1 MTEDDRL
8 QFASILLKYDVELN
22 LINDLLRSTPLG
34 WAIRW
39 ERYELAKL
47 YLENGADPQ
56 LAGADWALPSSWA
69 EKKKNKKLMSLISQ
83 NHKLI

>member
-1 MTEDDRL
+1 MTEEDRL
-8 QFASILLKYDVELN
+8 QFASILLKYEVELN
-22 LINDLLRSTPLG
+22 VIDDLLQSTPLG

-56 LAGADWALPSSWA
+56 LPGADWALPSSWA
-69 EKKKNKKLMSLISQ
+69 KKKKNKKLMSLISQ